1 MKLTSEA
8 ARGAV
13 RDVGALVESDHV
25 ASVRLVR
32 RIVCGEFSH
41 EKGWEEMGKME
52 GGAVKE
58 AAFIYIY

>member
-8 ARGAV
+8 ARGTV

-25 ASVRLVR
+25 ASVRLIR

-41 EKGWEEMGKME
+41 EKGWEEMGRDGKRWRE
-52 GGAVKE
+52 E
-58 AAFIYIY
+58 Q